1 MSTPEQ
7 GTTTVVDRRPVPR
20 GVLPKGIQTW
30 LMVGIAAVIVVIILF
45 AGQPQAPQ
53 RTAQAATVAAGPT
66 NPERVRDYQERLNAI
81 NAQLAMK
88 PMPERAPVSEP
99 AMTAAYGPVE
109 RERTPQRTDPW
120 AVERQRRDY
129 ESLFASNVVVSR
141 RAPLQR
147 SDLLQLPSRPDSQLD
162 PAGAS
167 EPSLDAIADAVV
179 RATDRVGRPLEESKS
194 VPAANP
200 NRTIGTPSQPDTVA
214 GPRYRVAE
222 GTIIDAVLTN
232 RLDGGTSSPV
242 NCMVTNSLYSTDGRR
257 VLVPAGARILG
268 ETRAVEGWG
277 ETRLAVSFHRI
288 VMPDGSSVP
297 LDHFRGLNQLG
308 DAGLRDRVD
317 RHYWSTFGGA
327 AAVGLVGGLSQL
339 LGNVALGSGDGDR
352 TVVVAGGSADA
363 ASQAAAQTLSQFL
376 NRMPTITIREGH
388 RVKVYVTRDV
398 NLPEWTGN
406 TTTGMEDLPWFE

>member
-66 NPERVRDYQERLNAI
+66 SPERVRDYQERLNAI

-88 PMPERAPVSEP
+88 PMPERTPVSEP
-99 AMTAAYGPVE
+99 AMTASYGPVE

-147 SDLLQLPSRPDSQLD
+147 SDSRQLASRPGDQFD

-200 NRTIGTPSQPDTVA
+200 NRTIHTPSQPDTVA

-242 NCMVTNSLYSTDGRR
+242 NCMVTNALYSADGRR

-352 TVVVAGGSADA
+352 TVIVAGGSADA

-398 NLPEWTGN
+398 DLPEWTGN
-406 TTTGMEDLPWFE
+406 TATGMED

>member
-1 MSTPEQ
+1 MSASEHGSTA
-7 GTTTVVDRRPVPR
+7 VVDRRPVPP

-30 LMVGIAAVIVVIILF
+30 LMVGIAGVIVVIILF
-45 AGQPQAPQ
+45 AGQPQAPARPVQ
-53 RTAQAATVAAGPT
+53 ADVVAAATS
-66 NPERVRDYQERLNAI
+66 PERVRDYQDRLAAI
-81 NAQLAMK
+81 NAQLGLQT
-88 PMPERAPVSEP
+88 APARPSMNPPVMDP
-99 AMTAAYGPVE
+99 AVAEYQSARSAQRVDPFAA
-109 RERTPQRTDPW
+109 
-120 AVERQRRDY
+120 ERQRREY

-147 SDLLQLPSRPDSQLD
+147 AEATRGIVNPRAEMD
-162 PAGAS
+162 AMTAS

-179 RATDRVGRPLEESKS
+179 RATGRIERPIAQTEAT
-194 VPAANP
+194 PAA
-200 NRTIGTPSQPDTVA
+200 GTRNGGTRAQPESIV
-214 GPRYRVAE
+214 GPTYRVAE

-232 RLDGGTSSPV
+232 RLDGGASSPV
-242 NCMVTNSLYSTDGRR
+242 NCLVTNSVYSEDRRR
-257 VLVPAGARILG
+257 VLIPAGARVLG

-288 VMPDGSSVP
+288 VMPDGTSIA

-308 DAGLRDRVD
+308 DSGLRDQVN

-352 TVVVAGGSADA
+352 TVIVAGGSADA
-363 ASQAAAQTLSQFL
+363 ASQAAAQSMSQFL

-398 NLPEWTGN
+398 DVPEWTGSM
-406 TTTGMEDLPWFE
+406 TTPDLED

>member
-30 LMVGIAAVIVVIILF
+30 LMVGIAGVIVVIILF
-45 AGQPQAPQ
+45 AGQPHAPQ

-66 NPERVRDYQERLNAI
+66 SPERVRDYQERLNAI

-99 AMTAAYGPVE
+99 AMTAAYGAVE
-109 RERTPQRTDPW
+109 RERTQQRTDPL

-147 SDLLQLPSRPDSQLD
+147 TEPRQVASMPGEQFD
-162 PAGAS
+162 PAVAS

-179 RATDRVGRPLEESKS
+179 RATDRAGRPLEPKS
-194 VPAANP
+194 MPAANP
-200 NRTIGTPSQPDTVA
+200 NRTIGTPPEPAVV

-232 RLDGGTSSPV
+232 RLDGGSSSPV
-242 NCMVTNSLYSTDGRR
+242 NCMVTNALYSQDGRR

-288 VMPDGSSVP
+288 VMPDGSSVS

-339 LGNVALGSGDGDR
+339 LGNVALGGGDGDR
-352 TVVVAGGSADA
+352 TVIVAGGSADA

-398 NLPEWTGN
+398 DLPEWTGN
-406 TTTGMEDLPWFE
+406 TATGMEE

>member
-1 MSTPEQ
+1 
-7 GTTTVVDRRPVPR
+7 
-20 GVLPKGIQTW
+20 
-30 LMVGIAAVIVVIILF
+30 
-45 AGQPQAPQ
+45 
-53 RTAQAATVAAGPT
+53 
-66 NPERVRDYQERLNAI
+66 
-81 NAQLAMK
+81 MK

-99 AMTAAYGPVE
+99 AMTAAYGAVE
-109 RERTPQRTDPW
+109 RERTPQRTDPL

-141 RAPLQR
+141 RTPLQR
-147 SDLLQLPSRPDSQLD
+147 SEPRQVASMPGDQFD

-179 RATDRVGRPLEESKS
+179 RATDRAGRPLEEPKS

-200 NRTIGTPSQPDTVA
+200 NRTIGTPPEPAVV

-242 NCMVTNSLYSTDGRR
+242 NCMVTNALYSADGRR

-352 TVVVAGGSADA
+352 TVIVAGGSADA

-398 NLPEWTGN
+398 DLPEWTGN
-406 TTTGMEDLPWFE
+406 TATGMED

>member
-1 MSTPEQ
+1 MSTSEQ

-30 LMVGIAAVIVVIILF
+30 LMVGIAGVIVVIILF

-53 RTAQAATVAAGPT
+53 QTAQAAPMPPPATS
-66 NPERVRDYQERLNAI
+66 PERVRDYQERLNAI

-88 PMPERAPVSEP
+88 PMPERAPVNEP
-99 AMTAAYGPVE
+99 AMTAAYGAVE
-109 RERTPQRTDPW
+109 PERTPQRTDPL

-147 SDLLQLPSRPDSQLD
+147 SDARQPPSKLDGFDS
-162 PAGAS
+162 AAVA
-167 EPSLDAIADAVV
+167 EPSLDAIAEAVV
-179 RATDRVGRPLEESKS
+179 RATDRAGRPLDEPK
-194 VPAANP
+194 PAPSTNP
-200 NRTIGTPSQPDTVA
+200 SRTVTTATQSDTLA

-242 NCMVTNSLYSTDGRR
+242 NCMVTNALYSQDGRR

-352 TVVVAGGSADA
+352 TVIVAGGSADA

-398 NLPEWTGN
+398 DLPEWTGK
-406 TTTGMEDLPWFE
+406 TATGMED

>member
-7 GTTTVVDRRPVPR
+7 GNTTVGNTTVVDRRPVPR

-30 LMVGIAAVIVVIILF
+30 LMVGIAGVIVVIILF

-53 RTAQAATVAAGPT
+53 RTAQAAAMAPAAT
-66 NPERVRDYQERLNAI
+66 SPERVRDYQERLNAI
-81 NAQLAMK
+81 NAQLAMNPVADRP
-88 PMPERAPVSEP
+88 PMDAGPTTPTYRDDPQQRP
-99 AMTAAYGPVE
+99 A
-109 RERTPQRTDPW
+109 QRVDSL

-147 SDLLQLPSRPDSQLD
+147 SDARQPASKVDGFD
-162 PAGAS
+162 PAAPT

-179 RATDRVGRPLEESKS
+179 RATDRAGRPLEEPK
-194 VPAANP
+194 PAPAPNP
-200 NRTIGTPSQPDTVA
+200 SRAVTTPSQSDTVV
-214 GPRYRVAE
+214 GPRYRVTE

-242 NCMVTNSLYSTDGRR
+242 NCMVTNALYSADGRR

-268 ETRAVEGWG
+268 ESRAVEGWG

-398 NLPEWTGN
+398 DLPEWTGN
-406 TTTGMEDLPWFE
+406 TATGMED

>member
-1 MSTPEQ
+1 MSASEHGNTA
-7 GTTTVVDRRPVPR
+7 VVDRRPVPR

-45 AGQPQAPQ
+45 AGQPQAPARPVQ
-53 RTAQAATVAAGPT
+53 ADVVAATT
-66 NPERVRDYQERLNAI
+66 SPERVRDYQDRLAAI
-81 NAQLAMK
+81 NAQLGMQPGPARPSMNPPAM
-88 PMPERAPVSEP
+88 EP
-99 AMTAAYGPVE
+99 ALVENQSARAVE
-109 RERTPQRTDPW
+109 RVDLF

-141 RAPLQR
+141 RAPLQ
-147 SDLLQLPSRPDSQLD
+147 SADASRRMANAGGAIDGM
-162 PAGAS
+162 PAA
-167 EPSLDAIADAVV
+167 EPSLDAIAEAVV
-179 RATDRVGRPLEESKS
+179 RATGRLDQ
-194 VPAANP
+194 PAASTANRPTAAATANP
-200 NRTIGTPSQPDTVA
+200 AITPMPEFVA
-214 GPRYRVAE
+214 GPRYRIAE

-232 RLDGGTSSPV
+232 RLDGGASSPV
-242 NCMVTNSLYSTDGRR
+242 NCLVTNSVYSEDRR
-257 VLVPAGARILG
+257 RILIPAGARVLG
-268 ETRAVEGWG
+268 QTSAVEGWG

-288 VMPDGSSVP
+288 VMPDGSSIT

-308 DAGLRDRVD
+308 DSGLRDQVD

-352 TVVVAGGSADA
+352 TVIVAGGSADA
-363 ASQAAAQTLSQFL
+363 ASQAASQSMSQFL

-398 NLPEWTGN
+398 DVPEWSGVITPGL
-406 TTTGMEDLPWFE
+406 ED

>member
-7 GTTTVVDRRPVPR
+7 GTTTVIDRRPVPR

-30 LMVGIAAVIVVIILF
+30 LMVGIAGVIVVIILF

-53 RTAQAATVAAGPT
+53 RTAQAAAMAPT
-66 NPERVRDYQERLNAI
+66 ATSPERVRDYQERLNAI

-88 PMPERAPVSEP
+88 AMPERTPVSEP
-99 AMTAAYGPVE
+99 AMTTAYGAVE
-109 RERTPQRTDPW
+109 RERTPQRADPL

-147 SDLLQLPSRPDSQLD
+147 SDTRQQASRPEGFD
-162 PAGAS
+162 PAAVT

-179 RATDRVGRPLEESKS
+179 RATDRAGRPLEEPKPA
-194 VPAANP
+194 PAANP
-200 NRTIGTPSQPDTVA
+200 SRTVASPSQSDTVI

-232 RLDGGTSSPV
+232 RLDGGSSSPV
-242 NCMVTNSLYSTDGRR
+242 NCMVTNALYSQDGRR

-339 LGNVALGSGDGDR
+339 LGNVALGGGDGDR
-352 TVVVAGGSADA
+352 TVIVAGGSADA

-398 NLPEWTGN
+398 DLPEWTGN
-406 TTTGMEDLPWFE
+406 TAAGMED

>member
-7 GTTTVVDRRPVPR
+7 GNAAVVDRRPVPR

-30 LMVGIAAVIVVIILF
+30 LMVGIAGIIVVIILF
-45 AGQPQAPQ
+45 AGQPQAPE
-53 RTAQAATVAAGPT
+53 RRAEAAAAVPPAT
-66 NPERVRDYQERLNAI
+66 NPERVRDYQDRLKAI
-81 NAQLAMK
+81 NAQLSMK
-88 PMPERAPVSEP
+88 PMPDGPPVNAA
-99 AMTAAYGPVE
+99 AMTPAYQGDQ
-109 RERTPQRTDPW
+109 RERPAQRVNPL

-147 SDLLQLPSRPDSQLD
+147 SEARQSSAALGDRFD
-162 PAGAS
+162 PAVAS

-179 RATDRVGRPLEESKS
+179 RATDRAGRPLEEPKS
-194 VPAANP
+194 PAPSANANRAVPA
-200 NRTIGTPSQPDTVA
+200 PSQPETLV
-214 GPRYRVAE
+214 GPRYRIAE

-232 RLDGGTSSPV
+232 RLDGGSSAPV
-242 NCMVTNSLYSTDGRR
+242 NCMVTNALYSADGRR
-257 VLVPAGARILG
+257 VLVPAGARVLG

-288 VMPDGSSVP
+288 VMPDGTSVS

-339 LGNVALGSGDGDR
+339 LGSVGLGSGDGDR
-352 TVVVAGGSADA
+352 TVIVAGGSADA
-363 ASQAAAQTLSQFL
+363 ASQAATQTLSQFL

-388 RVKVYVTRDV
+388 RVKVYVTRDFD
-398 NLPEWTGN
+398 LPEWIGATA
-406 TTTGMEDLPWFE
+406 TGMEN

>member
-1 MSTPEQ
+1 MSTPEP
-7 GTTTVVDRRPVPR
+7 GTSTVVDRRPVPR
-20 GVLPKGIQTW
+20 GVVPKGIQTW
-30 LMVGIAAVIVVIILF
+30 LMVGIAGVIVVIILF
-45 AGQPQAPQ
+45 SGQPQAPQ
-53 RTAQAATVAAGPT
+53 RTAQAAGMAPPATD
-66 NPERVRDYQERLNAI
+66 PERVRDYQERLNAI

-88 PMPERAPVSEP
+88 SMPGPAPVAEP
-99 AMTAAYGPVE
+99 AITAGYGAVE
-109 RERTPQRTDPW
+109 QERTAQRTDPL

-147 SDLLQLPSRPDSQLD
+147 SDARQPAARLD
-162 PAGAS
+162 QFDAAAGT

-179 RATDRVGRPLEESKS
+179 RATDRAGRPLEEPK
-194 VPAANP
+194 PAPTDGP
-200 NRTIGTPSQPDTVA
+200 NRTVTTPSQSDTMA
-214 GPRYRVAE
+214 GPRYRIAE

-232 RLDGGTSSPV
+232 RLDGGSSSPV
-242 NCMVTNSLYSTDGRR
+242 NCMVTNALYSQDGRR

-268 ETRAVEGWG
+268 ETKAIEGWG

-288 VMPDGSSVP
+288 VMPDGSSVS

-352 TVVVAGGSADA
+352 TVIVAGGSADA

-398 NLPEWTGN
+398 DLPEWTGN
-406 TTTGMEDLPWFE
+406 AATGMEDSPWFE

>member
-1 MSTPEQ
+1 MATPEQ

-30 LMVGIAAVIVVIILF
+30 LMVGIAGVIVVIILF

-66 NPERVRDYQERLNAI
+66 SPERVRDYQERLNAI

-88 PMPERAPVSEP
+88 PMPERAPVGEP
-99 AMTAAYGPVE
+99 AMATAYGAVE
-109 RERTPQRTDPW
+109 RERTPQRTDPL

-147 SDLLQLPSRPDSQLD
+147 SDPRQLASRPGDQFD
-162 PAGAS
+162 PAAAS
-167 EPSLDAIADAVV
+167 DPSLDAIADAVV
-179 RATDRVGRPLEESKS
+179 RATDRAGRPLEEPKQL
-194 VPAANP
+194 PAANP
-200 NRTIGTPSQPDTVA
+200 NRTVGTPSQPDTVV

-242 NCMVTNSLYSTDGRR
+242 NCMVTNALYSADGRR

-288 VMPDGSSVP
+288 VMPDGSSVS

-352 TVVVAGGSADA
+352 TVIVAGGSADA

-398 NLPEWTGN
+398 DLPEWTGN
-406 TTTGMEDLPWFE
+406 TATGMED